1 MRQLEC
7 DCVRFEAVS
16 FFFLLAKFYA
26 YWSRHVKVN
35 SDSGTFFSD
44 TPCSVLLLLCAEP
57 MDPPENFRI
66 VGEPFNSTFA
76 EFSWDSVDRSPER
89 IQGFFRGYRVS
100 FWVTY
105 THSTHYDIIPC
116 ATSCTFEFRSH
127 FSPSW
132 SNSCVARWTGIRIY
146 HFRSSRATF
155 ITQRKRS
162 TCIICIWHQCKKYEY
177 WRPATDL
184 TFWKFLA
191 IPLQRVIRSISC
203 LVL

>member
-132 SNSCVARWTGIRIY
+132 LNSCAIVCRQMDGYPDLSFSLLARY
-146 HFRSSRATF
+146 FHNAA
-155 ITQRKRS
+155 K
-162 TCIICIWHQCKKYEY
+162 KKYMY
-177 WRPATDL
+177 NLYMTS
-184 TFWKFLA
+184 
-191 IPLQRVIRSISC
+191 V
-203 LVL
+203 